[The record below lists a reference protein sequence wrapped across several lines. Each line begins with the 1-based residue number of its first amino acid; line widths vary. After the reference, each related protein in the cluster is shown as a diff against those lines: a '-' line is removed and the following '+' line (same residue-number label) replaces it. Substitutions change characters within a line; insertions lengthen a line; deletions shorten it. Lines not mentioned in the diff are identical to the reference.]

1 MFQNDLSG
9 EILTRDGC
17 HSPCDVWVNEQL
29 GTTEWV
35 WKGLTLKTLSD
46 IMGISIVGTKLS
58 ESFDQKKLQRPDI
71 EYEYIEIDEK
81 LRGN

>member
-1 MFQNDLSG
+1 
-9 EILTRDGC
+9 
-17 HSPCDVWVNEQL
+17 
-29 GTTEWV
+29 
-35 WKGLTLKTLSD
+35 
-46 IMGISIVGTKLS
+46 MGISIVGTKLS